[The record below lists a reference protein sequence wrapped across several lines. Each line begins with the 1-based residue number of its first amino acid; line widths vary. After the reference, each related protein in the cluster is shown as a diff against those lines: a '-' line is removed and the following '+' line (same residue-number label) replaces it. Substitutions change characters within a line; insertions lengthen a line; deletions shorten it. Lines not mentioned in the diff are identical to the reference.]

1 MNLLPRSL
9 RGYRRPWLAV
19 DIVAGVTVAA
29 VAIGVG
35 VEQGIVL
42 AIVLSIIEIIRGAY
56 GPADFVVGVDDAGR
70 RTFTAAEPGAQSAP
84 GLVVFRY
91 DEELF
96 YANASRF
103 TDDVEAVVQAAP
115 DKVRWLVLDCSSI
128 SDVDYSAGIAFAGLI
143 RYVQQQA
150 HFAIAGAD
158 VQLLAT
164 LASYGVL
171 EQFNP
176 VHVFDTVEEAIA
188 AYRADTA
195 TVTS

>member
-42 AIVLSIIEIIRGAY
+42 AIVLSIIEIIRRAY

-103 TDDVEAVVQAAP
+103 TDDVEAVVQAGSP
-115 DKVRWLVLDCSSI
+115 SP
-128 SDVDYSAGIAFAGLI
+128 G
-143 RYVQQQA
+143 
-150 HFAIAGAD
+150 
-158 VQLLAT
+158 
-164 LASYGVL
+164 
-171 EQFNP
+171 
-176 VHVFDTVEEAIA
+176 
-188 AYRADTA
+188 
-195 TVTS
+195 